1 MCGLRKLTLEKA
13 VGRLVGDQSLRLTG
27 RDGGLAHAA
36 HLEKFGFGLVWAALQ
51 PRPNVSH

>member
-36 HLEKFGFGLVWAALQ
+36 HLEPLVSKCVDLH
-51 PRPNVSH
+51 VM